1 MDKYHFVAF
10 NNDNYSTEHPALSID
25 EKHCILLQTCQ
36 EHSVHLI
43 FFSRNL
49 RRYFGVPVNLGNLVI
64 LLEEQFPFVSKDNK
78 LYFSSNGHEGY
89 GALDVF
95 VSALQN
101 GVPTQAE
108 NVGLPIN
115 SGYDDFAFYKF
126 RYKGGFFPLTA

>member
-1 MDKYHFVAF
+1 
-10 NNDNYSTEHPALSID
+10 
-25 EKHCILLQTCQ
+25 
-36 EHSVHLI
+36 
-43 FFSRNL
+43 
-49 RRYFGVPVNLGNLVI
+49 
-64 LLEEQFPFVSKDNK
+64 

-115 SGYDDFAFYKF
+115 SGYDDFAFFYKF
-126 RYKGGFFPLTA
+126 HTKVFSPLTA